1 MNILVLGM
9 ITVHSSNDSS
19 IAIVIAVIRM
29 LAIHIDTVTIDGSSI
44 VIVIAVII
52 SSIVAILINDV
63 AAYN

>member
-1 MNILVLGM
+1 MNILVLSM

-19 IAIVIAVIRM
+19 IAIVIAVIRI
-29 LAIHIDTVTIDGSSI
+29 LAIHIDTVTIYGSSI